1 MSLLDDVILLG
12 FALVILGVI
21 LAAFRLI
28 KGPTLADRIV
38 ALDLMTIQLVA
49 FGGLA
54 ALQAGSAAFLD
65 VAVVLAL
72 VGFLATVCLA
82 RYLERRITL
91 KSIDLQKAKEKDKA

>member
-91 KSIDLQKAKEKDKA
+91 KSIDLQKAKERDQT

>member
-1 MSLLDDVILLG
+1 MTILDDAILVG
-12 FALVILGVI
+12 FALVILGVT
-21 LAAFRLI
+21 LAAIRLV

-54 ALQAGSAAFLD
+54 ALQADSAAFLD

-91 KSIDLQKAKEKDKA
+91 KSIDLQKAKERDEA

>member
-91 KSIDLQKAKEKDKA
+91 KSIDLQKAKERDQA

>member
-12 FALVILGVI
+12 FAQVILGVI
-21 LAAFRLI
+21 LAACRLI

-91 KSIDLQKAKEKDKA
+91 KSIDLQKAKERDQA

>member
-1 MSLLDDVILLG
+1 MSFYDEAILAG
-12 FALVILGVI
+12 FALVILGVT
-21 LAAFRLI
+21 LAAIRLV

-54 ALQAGSAAFLD
+54 ALQADSAAFLD

-82 RYLERRITL
+82 RYLERRVLL
-91 KSIDLQKAKEKDKA
+91 KSIDEQKEKETK

>member
-1 MSLLDDVILLG
+1 MTLLDYAVLFG
-12 FALVILGVI
+12 FALVILGVA
-21 LAAFRLI
+21 LAAIRLF

-38 ALDLMTIQLVA
+38 ALDMMTVQLVA

-82 RYLERRITL
+82 RYLERRILL
-91 KSIDLQKAKEKDKA
+91 KAEELT

>member
-1 MSLLDDVILLG
+1 MSFYDEAIIAG
-12 FALVILGVI
+12 FTLVILGVT
-21 LAAFRLI
+21 LAAIRLI

-54 ALQAGSAAFLD
+54 ALQADSAAFLD

-82 RYLERRITL
+82 RYLERRVLL
-91 KSIDLQKAKEKDKA
+91 KSVDLQKEKESQ

>member
-1 MSLLDDVILLG
+1 MNLLENAVLFAL
-12 FALVILGVI
+12 ALVILGVA
-21 LAAFRLI
+21 LAAIRLV

-38 ALDLMTIQLVA
+38 ALDMMTVQLVA

-82 RYLERRITL
+82 RYLERRILL
-91 KSIDLQKAKEKDKA
+91 KAEELA

>member
-1 MSLLDDVILLG
+1 MSLLDDAILLG
-12 FALVILGVI
+12 FALVILGVT
-21 LAAFRLI
+21 LAAIRLI

-54 ALQAGSAAFLD
+54 ALQADSAAFLD

-82 RYLERRITL
+82 RYLERRIKL
-91 KSIDLQKAKEKDKA
+91 KSIDLQKAKEREQA